1 MLAAPWL
8 HSLVAR
14 DFAVQTRPAG
24 RAPVGVSWHPAVILT
39 VLVATSFVAF
49 SASAQDRRTLEVG
62 TKEAPP
68 FALKGED
75 GSWEGVSIDL
85 WRQIADE
92 LKLDYVFRE
101 LTVDEL
107 VSGVEGGSLDVAVAA
122 LTTTSEREA
131 RVDFTHPFHIS
142 GLGIAV
148 AAPPGS
154 SWLSSMKRVFSRQFL
169 QIVIVLFVLLL
180 AVGTLLWSLERR
192 GNPDQFGGGALSGLG
207 AGLWW
212 SAVTMTTVGYG
223 DKTPRSTW
231 GRAVAL
237 LWMFASIAMVAGFIA
252 AITSALTVDRLV
264 PALDG
269 PEDLPS
275 VRVVTVAGTTS
286 EDYLR
291 RQRIN
296 YRAYSSPEQALQVLV
311 ASETDA
317 VVYDAPI
324 LRYFVAAQFAGRAI
338 VLPAMLDRQD
348 YGIALP
354 SGSVLREPMNRLILR
369 VVEDPGWQ
377 DVLFRYMGRQ

>member
-1 MLAAPWL
+1 M
-8 HSLVAR
+8 AR
-14 DFAVQTRPAG
+14 DFAVRKRQAG
-24 RAPVGVSWHPAVILT
+24 RAPVGVGWHPVVILT
-39 VLVATSFVAF
+39 VLVVTSFAAF
-49 SASAQDRRTLEVG
+49 SASAQDRRTLVVG

-68 FALKGED
+68 FAFKGED
-75 GSWEGVSIDL
+75 GSWEGVSIEL

-101 LTVDEL
+101 LLTVDEL
-107 VSGVEGGSLDVAVAA
+107 VRGVEGGSLDVAVAA

-154 SWLSSMKRVFSRQFL
+154 SWLFSIKRVFSRQFL

-223 DKTPRSTW
+223 DKTPRSMW

-237 LWMFASIAMVAGFIA
+237 VWMFASIAMVAGFIA
-252 AITSALTVDRLV
+252 AITSGLTIDRLV

-275 VRVVTVAGTTS
+275 VRVVTVTGTTS

-338 VLPAMLDRQD
+338 VLPVMLDRQD

-369 VVEDPGWQ
+369 VVEDPRWQ
-377 DVLFRYMGRQ
+377 DVLFRYMGRR

>member
-1 MLAAPWL
+1 M
-8 HSLVAR
+8 AR
-14 DFAVQTRPAG
+14 DFAVQTRQAG
-24 RAPVGVSWHPAVILT
+24 RAPVGVGWHPVVILT
-39 VLVATSFVAF
+39 VLVGTSFAAF
-49 SASAQDRRTLEVG
+49 SASAQDRRTLVVG

-68 FALKGED
+68 FAFKGED
-75 GSWEGVSIDL
+75 GSWEGVSIEL

-101 LTVDEL
+101 LLTVGEL

-131 RVDFTHPFHIS
+131 RMDFTHPFHIS

-154 SWLSSMKRVFSRQFL
+154 SWLSSIKRVFSRQLL

-223 DKTPRSTW
+223 DKTPRSMW

-237 LWMFASIAMVAGFIA
+237 VWMFASIAMVAGFIA
-252 AITSALTVDRLV
+252 AITSALTIDRLV
-264 PALDG
+264 TALDG

-338 VLPAMLDRQD
+338 VLPVMLDRQD

-369 VVEDPGWQ
+369 VVEDPRWQ
-377 DVLFRYMGRQ
+377 DVLFRYMGRR